1 MYLIDDNKTKIEN
14 CPVAEDFIMDDDDSD
29 LSSDEFS
36 EEEIENSDS
45 NLTGMIGMKRS
56 KKVENQKKIK
66 KKKKY

>member
-1 MYLIDDNKTKIEN
+1 
-14 CPVAEDFIMDDDDSD
+14 VAEDFIMDDDDSD

>member
-1 MYLIDDNKTKIEN
+1 VYLIDDNKTKIEN